1 MRLKQLIKNPLS
13 SATWKQFG
21 LGQKGLIGTATAT
34 AVLEFG
40 TQLIDRYAPAQVNS
54 IMSRQV
60 VGNAPFLGTVSIR
73 DTIVLAPAITSA
85 IGAVKG
91 GGSKKGNI
99 MNALAGYGT
108 KVMLRR
114 TGLNPH
120 LLSKGMPSPQNPRV
134 TSGTSANAQNR
145 GLYP

>member
-1 MRLKQLIKNPLS
+1 MNLKQVIKNPLS
-13 SATWKQFG
+13 SSTWKQFA
-21 LGQKGLIGTATAT
+21 LGQKGVLGTATAT

-40 TQLIDRYAPAQVNS
+40 TQLIDRYAPSQVNR
-54 IMSRQV
+54 IMSKQV
-60 VGNAPFLGTVSIR
+60 MGNAPFLGSISVR

-85 IGAVKG
+85 LGAVK

-114 TGLNPH
+114 TGLNPK
-120 LLSKGMPSPQNPRV
+120 LLSKGSPSPTNPRV
-134 TSGTSANAQNR
+134 RVGSGMTQNS
-145 GLYP
+145 GVYP